1 MITHEKNDRKENK
14 ESRIVKMANWTIKW
28 RWPVVIGSLLI
39 TILFGYGAKNIGF
52 NSDYRVFFSDEN
64 PQLNA
69 FDALQDKYTKDDNI
83 LIVVEPEDGNVFTN
97 ETLSALEKLTQE
109 SWQTPHSSRVDGITN
124 FQHTRAVEDDLY
136 VEDLVENAN
145 EKTAKELLEIK
156 EIAVN
161 EPLLKH
167 RLINEEGKVTAI
179 NITLKLP
186 EGRPLAQDTSV
197 AYAKTLASNF
207 EAENPGLKT
216 YLSGSAPLAGAFK
229 EAAEYD
235 MSTWTPAMF
244 LIIILTIWFATRSLS
259 STIGT
264 LIVIIFS
271 LVTAMGFAGWIGIQ
285 LTAPSAAF
293 MNIVM
298 TLAIADSIH
307 VLISIIQQMRK
318 GASKREAIV
327 ESVRVN
333 FMPIFITSLTTVI
346 GFLSMN
352 FSDSPPF
359 HDLGNITSVGMI
371 AAFTFSIFTLPALMA
386 ILPMKVK
393 VKSDEKSI
401 SKSSIEK
408 FGDWVVARHR
418 PLAWVSAAIVIFVSV
433 FAVQNELNDEFVK
446 YFSEDIQ
453 FRADT
458 DAISEKL
465 TGIYNTEFSLGTG
478 EAGGINSPEY
488 IAKLEEFTA
497 HLYEQPEVIHV
508 NTYSEIA
515 KRVNKSMHGDSLKY
529 YDVPTNREEAAQYL
543 LLYEMSLPFG
553 LDLNN
558 QINVDKSETRLT
570 ATLNNLSSNDL
581 IAFNARMEN
590 WLEENAPAEMFN
602 HAIST
607 TTMFAHLGG
616 RQMKSMMNGT
626 GVAIIL
632 IAFILMLALRS
643 FNYGALSLIPNIT
656 PVAMGFGVWAL
667 MVGSINTGIS
677 VVFGMTLGIIVDD
690 TVHFVSKYLRA
701 RREQGK
707 SPEDA
712 VRYAFSTVGQA
723 LVVTTLVLM
732 AGFFVL
738 GQSSFAMNNGM
749 ARLTVIIM
757 ALALAIDFFLLPGL
771 LIFFGKLEDKKALRK
786 ENPQREASLSTAT
799 QKVAFQ
805 KS

>member
-1 MITHEKNDRKENK
+1 MITQKSKEQNQNK
-14 ESRIVKMANWTIKW
+14 HSNLVKLANWIIKW
-28 RWPVVIGSLLI
+28 RWGVVAVSLLT
-39 TILFGYGAKNIGF
+39 TIIIGYGAQYVGF

-83 LIVVEPEDGNVFTN
+83 LIVIEPLDGDIFTV
-97 ETLSALEKLTQE
+97 ETLSAIEKLTQD
-109 SWQTPHSSRVDGITN
+109 SWQTPHSSRVDGIAN
-124 FQHTRAVEDDLY
+124 FQYTRAEEDDLF
-136 VEDLVENAN
+136 VEDLIENSIN
-145 EKTAKELLEIK
+145 KTPLELAEIK
-156 EIAVN
+156 KIAIN
-161 EPLLKH
+161 EPLLKN
-167 RLINEEGKVTAI
+167 RLIDEKGKVTAI

-186 EGRPLAQDTSV
+186 DNQPLAQDASV
-197 AYAKTLASNF
+197 AFVKKISSQF
-207 EAENPGLKT
+207 EADNPRLKT
-216 YLSGSAPLAGAFK
+216 YLSGSALLTGAFK

-244 LIIILTIWFATRSLS
+244 LIIILTILFATRSFS

-264 LIVIIFS
+264 LAVIVFS
-271 LVTAMGFAGWIGIQ
+271 LVTAMGFAGWMGIK
-285 LTAPSAAF
+285 LTAPSSAF
-293 MNIVM
+293 INIVM

-318 GASKREAIV
+318 GLDKKQAII

-333 FMPIFITSLTTVI
+333 FMPVFITSLTTVI

-359 HDLGNITSVGMI
+359 HDLGNITSVGMV
-371 AAFTFSIFTLPALMA
+371 AAFVFSIFMLPALMA
-386 ILPMKVK
+386 ILPLKVS
-393 VKSDEKSI
+393 VKENKKTNQ
-401 SKSSIEK
+401 KSSIEK
-408 FGDWVVARHR
+408 FGDWVVERHR
-418 PLAWVSAAIVIFVSV
+418 PLAWISAAIVIAVSA
-433 FAVQNELNDEFVK
+433 FAIQNELNDEFVK
-446 YFSEDIQ
+446 YFSDDIQ

-478 EAGGINSPEY
+478 EAGGINNPAY
-488 IAKLEEFTA
+488 LAKLEEFKDY
-497 HLYEQPEVIHV
+497 LNEQPEVIHV
-508 NTYSEIA
+508 NTFSEIA

-529 YDVPTNREEAAQYL
+529 YNVPTNREEAAQYL

-558 QINVDKSETRLT
+558 QINVDKSETRMT
-570 ATLNNLSSNDL
+570 VTLDNLSSNDL
-581 IAFNARMEN
+581 IAFNQRAEN
-590 WLEENAPAEMFN
+590 WLDKNAPKEMFAN
-602 HAIST
+602 AIST
-607 TTMFAHLGG
+607 TTMFAHLGK
-616 RQMKSMMNGT
+616 RQLKSMMNGT
-626 GVAIIL
+626 TLAIFL
-632 IAFILMLALRS
+632 ISIVLMIALRS
-643 FNYGALSLIPNIT
+643 FRYGSLSLIPNIT
-656 PVAMGFGVWAL
+656 PVAVGFGVWA
-667 MVGSINTGIS
+667 MTVGTINTGIS

-771 LIFFGKLEDKKALRK
+771 LIFLGKMQDRRANNKSGY
-786 ENPQREASLSTAT
+786 QREASINTST

>member
-1 MITHEKNDRKENK
+1 
-14 ESRIVKMANWTIKW
+14 MAEYIAIF
-28 RWPVVIGSLLI
+28 R
-39 TILFGYGAKNIGF
+39 F
-52 NSDYRVFFSDEN
+52 NSDYRVFFSEEN

-69 FDALQDKYTKDDNI
+69 FNALQDKYTKDDNI
-83 LIVVEPEDGNVFTN
+83 LIVVEPEDGNVFSHK
-97 ETLSALEKLTQE
+97 TLSALEKLTNE

-136 VEDLVENAN
+136 VEDLVENAM
-145 EKTAKELLEIK
+145 EKSLSDLEAIK

-161 EPLLKH
+161 EPLLSN
-167 RLINEEGKVTAI
+167 RLIDKEGKVTAI

-186 EGRPLAQDTSV
+186 EDEPLAQDTSV
-197 AYAKTLASNF
+197 AFAQQLALDF
-207 EAENPGLKT
+207 EADNPGHKT

-229 EAAEYD
+229 EAAEKD

-271 LVTAMGFAGWIGIQ
+271 LVTAMGFAGWAGIK
-285 LTAPSAAF
+285 LTAPSSAF

-298 TLAIADSIH
+298 TLAVADSIH
-307 VLISIIQQMRK
+307 VLITIIQQMRK
-318 GASKREAIV
+318 GLSKQNAIV
-327 ESVRVN
+327 ESIRVN

-352 FSDSPPF
+352 LGDSPPF
-359 HDLGNITSVGMI
+359 HDLGNITSVGMT
-371 AAFTFSIFTLPALMA
+371 AAFLFSTFTLPALIA
-386 ILPMKVK
+386 ILPLKVK
-393 VKSDEKSI
+393 IPSGEITD
-401 SKSSIEK
+401 SKSYIER
-408 FGDWVVARHR
+408 FGDWVVERHR
-418 PLAWVSAAIVIFVSV
+418 PLAWISAVVVIGVSV
-433 FAVQNELNDEFVK
+433 FSIRNELNDEFVN

-488 IAKLEEFTA
+488 LAKLEAFTD
-497 HLYEQPEVIHV
+497 HLNAQPEVVHV
-508 NTYSEIA
+508 NTFSEIA
-515 KRVNKSMHGDSLKY
+515 KRVNKSMHGDSLAY
-529 YDVPTNREEAAQYL
+529 YAVPANREEAAQYL

-558 QINVDKSETRLT
+558 QINVDKSETRFT

-581 IAFNARMEN
+581 IAFNTRMEN
-590 WLEENAPAEMFN
+590 WLKENAPEEMFSN
-602 HAIST
+602 AIST
-607 TTMFAHLGG
+607 TTMFAHLGK
-616 RQMKSMMNGT
+616 RQLKSMMNGT
-626 GVAIIL
+626 GLALGL
-632 IAFILMLALRS
+632 ISFVLMIALRS
-643 FNYGALSLIPNIT
+643 FRFGSLSLIPNVT
-656 PVAMGFGVWAL
+656 PIAMGFGVWAL
-667 MVGSINTGIS
+667 TVGTINTGIS

-712 VRYAFSTVGQA
+712 VRYAFATVGQA

-732 AGFFVL
+732 AGFFIL

-757 ALALAIDFFLLPGL
+757 ALALAIDFLLLPGI
-771 LIFFGKLEDKKALRK
+771 LIFLGKIQDRKAQRISD
-786 ENPQREASLSTAT
+786 NQREASLNPTP